1 MQRGKNDKI
10 DSKRIAEYGYEKR
23 DKLKEHKVCNVA
35 ITSLK
40 RLLTQR
46 RAFVNDRK
54 AHEHRM
60 NELLAIED
68 LKANDPIIRYYRQ
81 AVDFA
86 SRMIRV
92 AAKV

>member
-10 DSKRIAEYGYEKR
+10 DSKRIAEYGYEKK
-23 DKLKEHKVCNVA
+23 DKLKEHKVCNA
-35 ITSLK
+35 SITSLK

-68 LKANDPIIRYYRQ
+68 LKATDPII
-81 AVDFA
+81 
-86 SRMIRV
+86 
-92 AAKV
+92 KH